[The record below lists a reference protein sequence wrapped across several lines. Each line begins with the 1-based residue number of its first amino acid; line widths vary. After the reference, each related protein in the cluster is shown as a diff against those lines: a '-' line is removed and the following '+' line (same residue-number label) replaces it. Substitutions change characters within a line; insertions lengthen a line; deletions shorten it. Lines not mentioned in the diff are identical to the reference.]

1 MEIFQEE
8 KETAQ
13 EDGEESWWE
22 QRGWSVG
29 HRRLQQTVGQ
39 HSPPMSPG
47 PQAAF
52 HRTATMGP
60 LPSTNRKSPSK
71 ASSLTFLVNP
81 GWGCADKGN
90 TQDLKTQV
98 RKSYLQAKR
107 VRDPSEWSAQAL
119 VFSRDVWCAST
130 LSSWKQI
137 NSNCDPVKVCFSGES
152 WNMPAASINKQRYL
166 WTLNIS
172 AIFSKHTHLLGDES

>member
-1 MEIFQEE
+1 MGKRAGENR
-8 KETAQ
+8 
-13 EDGEESWWE
+13 EDGQWVTEGS
-22 QRGWSVG
+22 S
-29 HRRLQQTVGQ
+29 RLWASTALPCPQDPRQHFTGQLPRVHHQVQTP
-39 HSPPMSPG
+39 S
-47 PQAAF
+47 
-52 HRTATMGP
+52 P
-60 LPSTNRKSPSK
+60 LPRHL
-71 ASSLTFLVNP
+71 LTFPVNP

-166 WTLNIS
+166 WILNVS